1 MKQEE
6 IEAQIRAE
14 EEAIRQA
21 ENEAK
26 LKADEE
32 ARKQAEIEVMRN
44 AEDANTRQ
52 AEIKSQQK
60 VEDEEKIEVKE
71 EVLKQAELEALQKEL
86 QAQEK
91 AEEEAKEQA
100 EIEARHQAEL
110 EAKQKAEEEAKL
122 KAEDEANEQAKIEA
136 ELDTKQKAEEVAK
149 IKTEDEAMEQAEIE
163 AGHQAKLETKQ
174 KAEEVAKIKAED
186 EAMEQAE
193 IEARQQ
199 AEIEAKQRAEEEA
212 KLKPED
218 EAMKQAELEAAEEET
233 KKQDEIAAQQEADA
247 DARNQAEFEGAFN
260 QTEIDAQVKAK
271 DGVCQNGEVDVAD
284 EKSQDHESGSIS
296 VNQEHSL
303 GIDDQSVNL
312 EISETLTNGT
322 FNDEQSDKIKN
333 SNVNMDTFV
342 EELYSLVDQPIANDD
357 DVESASNIIE
367 NFYDNNNREEEPK
380 KEETKNVDIG
390 EFIEKLDSL
399 VDVEPPE
406 LVLEPVLMTEL
417 QIKQVSEMS
426 SETFTNNT
434 TPDQAFIST
443 NGSFNDE
450 LISEKVVK
458 NSDSVTEPAELGA
471 EPFLEVPPVTIDEL
485 VLVNPSESLKLSEPA
500 EQDVVDCSSSNENSR
515 NVKGNFP
522 TVSSSSL
529 SNGLENTATKIKDD
543 QFSIDTSSTMKKKR
557 SQKIKYYPYHPK
569 LVGTLQ
575 QPMKIGQYENNTYAK
590 KTTSTCTLL

>member
-44 AEDANTRQ
+44 TEDANTRQ
-52 AEIKSQQK
+52 AEIESQQK
-60 VEDEEKIEVKE
+60 VEDEEKIEGKE

-100 EIEARHQAEL
+100 EIEAGYQAEL
-110 EAKQKAEEEAKL
+110 
-122 KAEDEANEQAKIEA
+122 D
-136 ELDTKQKAEEVAK
+136 
-149 IKTEDEAMEQAEIE
+149 
-163 AGHQAKLETKQ
+163 TKQ

-199 AEIEAKQRAEEEA
+199 AEFEAKQRAEEEA
-212 KLKPED
+212 KLKPEE

-233 KKQDEIAAQQEADA
+233 KKQDEIAAQQEADT

-367 NFYDNNNREEEPK
+367 NGDDNNNKEEEPK
-380 KEETKNVDIG
+380 EMETKNVDIV
-390 EFIEKLDSL
+390 EFIGELDSL

-434 TPDQAFIST
+434 RPDQAFITT
-443 NGSFNDE
+443 NGTFNDE
-450 LISEKVVK
+450 LISEKVAK

-485 VLVNPSESLKLSEPA
+485 VLVNPSESSKLSEPA
-500 EQDVVDCSSSNENSR
+500 EEDVVDCSSSNENSR

-543 QFSIDTSSTMKKKR
+543 QFSIDTCSTAMKKKR

-575 QPMKIGQYENNTYAK
+575 QPMKIGQHENNTYAK

>member
-32 ARKQAEIEVMRN
+32 ARKQAEIEVMQN
-44 AEDANTRQ
+44 ADDANTRQ

-60 VEDEEKIEVKE
+60 VEDEEKIEGKE

-136 ELDTKQKAEEVAK
+136 
-149 IKTEDEAMEQAEIE
+149 
-163 AGHQAKLETKQ
+163 GHQAELDTKQ

-199 AEIEAKQRAEEEA
+199 AEFEAKQRAEEEA
-212 KLKPED
+212 KLKPEE

-247 DARNQAEFEGAFN
+247 DTRNQAEFEGALK

-322 FNDEQSDKIKN
+322 FNDEQSDEIKN

-367 NFYDNNNREEEPK
+367 NGDDNNKREEEPK

-575 QPMKIGQYENNTYAK
+575 QPMKIGQHENNTYAK